1 MAYPSSVP
9 LPKLCGMRG
18 GIFLRGY
25 RARAADIRSPTMRPK
40 AIFLFKF
47 SNLIPKL
54 SRDRLKA
61 RVAIRGRRNW
71 KALQVHSTRQAVK
84 FHRMIISPYRN
95 RAIPNSILVF
105 YLRQVWRLFPFFF
118 SRKTFPASVFHPLIF
133 DRTCF
138 SLIKPVLISLGVV

>member
-1 MAYPSSVP
+1 
-9 LPKLCGMRG
+9 
-18 GIFLRGY
+18 
-25 RARAADIRSPTMRPK
+25 MRPK

-105 YLRQVWRLFPFFF
+105 LSSSSMEVISFLFF
-118 SRKTFPASVFHPLIF
+118 SKNFSCVSFPPFNF
-133 DRTCF
+133 
-138 SLIKPVLISLGVV
+138 